1 MTEQKNFLTILDYDN
16 SVFEIIDYI
25 KEHIRKKDC
34 EKLEIDIS
42 RLSLLDAGKVAIL
55 CSVYHFT
62 KYPSGSVCWHVS
74 NNETKKIIQSMVL
87 KNAAINVIN
96 SYRKKVVYMNPQFSS
111 SNTN

>member
-1 MTEQKNFLTILDYDN
+1 MTEQTNFLTILNYDN

-25 KEHIRKKDC
+25 KDHIRKRDC

-62 KYPSGSVCWHVS
+62 KYPSGSICWHVC

-87 KNAAINVIN
+87 KNATVNIINC
-96 SYRKKVVYMNPQFSS
+96 YKKKVVYINSQFSS
-111 SNTN
+111 SGIN